1 MQRSSATV
9 NSQRII
15 SLNRY
20 DDLTS
25 ANRGQELSST
35 TRPNLK
41 LNSNVSTPAPSYQSF
56 TVGTLVSCTLRSSPY
71 CFYCFGVSEQTVLY
85 L

>member
-9 NSQRII
+9 NSQRNI
-15 SLNRY
+15 SPNRY

-35 TRPNLK
+35 TTRPNLK
-41 LNSNVSTPAPSYQSF
+41 VNSNISTPAPSYQTF
-56 TVGTLVSCTLRSSPY
+56 TVGTLVSCTLRSSRY
-71 CFYCFGVSEQTVLY
+71 WFMKLRQE
-85 L
+85 

>member
-15 SLNRY
+15 SPNRY

-25 ANRGQELSST
+25 AKRGQELLSTT

-41 LNSNVSTPAPSYQSF
+41 VNSNISTPAPSYQSF
-56 TVGTLVSCTLRSSPY
+56 TVGTLVSCTLRSSLHW
-71 CFYCFGVSEQTVLY
+71 FMKIR
-85 L
+85 

>member
-15 SLNRY
+15 SSTRY

-35 TRPNLK
+35 TTRPNLK
-41 LNSNVSTPAPSYQSF
+41 VNSNVSTPAPSYRSF
-56 TVGTLVSCTLRSSPY
+56 TVGTLVSCTLRVFPVLVY
-71 CFYCFGVSEQTVLY
+71 EDKRTGVT
-85 L
+85 